1 MEQCS
6 DLMDWTI
13 NKYSFNDFI
22 RGKLP
27 LTIDDSF
34 FYFPHPS
41 GVHLH
46 SHVCRQVHWIVMDI
60 DAGQSEVQWM
70 IIIYLNGI
78 ISGNGVNESFRNAL
92 SSESD

>member
-13 NKYSFNDFI
+13 NKYSFNDYI
-22 RGKLP
+22 GGKLP

-34 FYFPHPS
+34 FYFPPPKL
-41 GVHLH
+41 GALAFT
-46 SHVCRQVHWIVMDI
+46 CRQVHWIVMDI

>member
-1 MEQCS
+1 M
-6 DLMDWTI
+6 
-13 NKYSFNDFI
+13 
-22 RGKLP
+22 
-27 LTIDDSF
+27 
-34 FYFPHPS
+34 
-41 GVHLH
+41 
-46 SHVCRQVHWIVMDI
+46 VMDI